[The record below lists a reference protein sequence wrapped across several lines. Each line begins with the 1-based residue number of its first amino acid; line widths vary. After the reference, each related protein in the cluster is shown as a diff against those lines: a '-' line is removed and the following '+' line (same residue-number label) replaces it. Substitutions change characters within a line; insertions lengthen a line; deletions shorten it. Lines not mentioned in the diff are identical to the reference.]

1 MSGEFTA
8 EEVKRLRTLLDIEDI
23 RKLGLLYSQLQ
34 DHAYLDQLADIFTED
49 ALCEFGPYGTW
60 NGRPEIREN
69 YAKVKEANG
78 GSSFSAL
85 HANSHH
91 WIEMTGPDTAVGR
104 RYLLDL
110 MTTRP
115 KDQSPFIWLGLY
127 DEEYRR
133 VDGKWL
139 IARTTLQFLWPEKHL
154 TGDFPGTFPPKT

>member
-60 NGRPEIREN
+60 NGRQEIREN

-91 WIEMTGPDTAVGR
+91 WVEMTGPNPAVGR

-127 DEEYRR
+127 DEEYRK
-133 VDGKWL
+133 VDGQWL

-154 TGDFPGTFPPKT
+154 TGDFPGTFPPKS

>member
-1 MSGEFTA
+1 MSDFTPD
-8 EEVKRLRTLLDIEDI
+8 EIKRLRRLLDVDDI
-23 RKLGLLYSQLQ
+23 KKLGLLYSQLQ
-34 DHAYLDQLADIFTED
+34 DHAYLDKLADIFTED

-60 NGRPEIREN
+60 NGRQEIREN

-91 WIEMTGPDTAVGR
+91 WVEMTGPDTAVGR

-115 KDQSPFIWLGLY
+115 RDESPFIWLGLY
-127 DEEYRR
+127 DEEYRK
-133 VDGKWL
+133 VHGQWL
-139 IARTTLQFLWPEKHL
+139 IARTTLQFLWPEKHI
-154 TGDFPGTFPPKT
+154 TGDFPGEFPPRK

>member
-1 MSGEFTA
+1 MSDFTPD
-8 EEVKRLRTLLDIEDI
+8 EIKRLRRLLDVDDI
-23 RKLGLLYSQLQ
+23 KKLGLLYSQLQ
-34 DHAYLDQLADIFTED
+34 DHAYLDRLADIFTED

-60 NGRPEIREN
+60 NGRQEIREN
-69 YAKVKEANG
+69 YDKVKEANG

-91 WIEMTGPDTAVGR
+91 WVEMTGPDTAVGR

-127 DEEYRR
+127 DEEYRK

-139 IARTTLQFLWPEKHL
+139 ISRTTLQFLWPEKHI
-154 TGDFPGTFPPKT
+154 TGDFPGEFPPKG

>member
-1 MSGEFTA
+1 MSDFTPD
-8 EEVKRLRTLLDIEDI
+8 EIKRLRRLLDVDDI
-23 RKLGLLYSQLQ
+23 KKLGLLYSQLQ
-34 DHAYLDQLADIFTED
+34 DHAYLDKLADIFTED

-60 NGRPEIREN
+60 NGRQEIREH

-91 WIEMTGPDTAVGR
+91 WVEMTGPDTAVGR

-115 KDQSPFIWLGLY
+115 KDESPFIWLGLY
-127 DEEYRR
+127 DEEYRK
-133 VDGKWL
+133 VDGQWL
-139 IARTTLQFLWPEKHL
+139 IARTTLQFLWPEKHI
-154 TGDFPGTFPPKT
+154 TGDFPGEFPPRK